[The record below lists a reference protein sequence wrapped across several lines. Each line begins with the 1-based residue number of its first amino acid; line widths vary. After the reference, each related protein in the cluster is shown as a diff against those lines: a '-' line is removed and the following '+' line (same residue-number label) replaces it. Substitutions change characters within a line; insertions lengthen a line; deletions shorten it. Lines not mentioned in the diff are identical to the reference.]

1 MLQVQQMN
9 LILFPYKFFFVC
21 IFGHFGRKFRPQI
34 SDNMIDGI
42 AEVGRVREEKG
53 SGKRRRS
60 YTER

>member
-9 LILFPYKFFFVC
+9 LILFPYKFIFVC

-42 AEVGRVREEKG
+42 AEVGRVREERV
-53 SGKRRRS
+53 GKKK
-60 YTER
+60 T